1 MGSKQVFLLLILS
14 VIFGLGAV
22 FFAKQWLE
30 ENQKPT
36 VQIEEIERHPVVVA
50 VSEIPAGTVV
60 QDKDLTLKLMEK
72 EWINENN
79 YTDKSELVGQVV
91 ANTIYEDEVV
101 HRLRFTLPGEGVT
114 LASLIPEDKR
124 AVTIRVDD
132 VIGVAGFL
140 LPGNKVDILN
150 TIQYRKNV
158 VNTSTVLKNIKV
170 LAVDQT
176 SRSEENSPV
185 IVRAVTLEVS
195 PKEAE
200 KLMTAQSKGALQLSL
215 RNPHA
220 VDKKVRRYVPK
231 PSVTIIRGTETSNIR
246 VSN

>member
-1 MGSKQVFLLLILS
+1 M
-14 VIFGLGAV
+14 A
-22 FFAKQWLE
+22 A
-30 ENQKPT
+30 T
-36 VQIEEIERHPVVVA
+36 
-50 VSEIPAGTVV
+50 EIPAGTVV

-72 EWINENN
+72 DWINENN

-150 TIQYRKNV
+150 TIQYQKILLTR
-158 VNTSTVLKNIKV
+158 LQC
-170 LAVDQT
+170 L
-176 SRSEENSPV
+176 R
-185 IVRAVTLEVS
+185 TL
-195 PKEAE
+195 
-200 KLMTAQSKGALQLSL
+200 GCL
-215 RNPHA
+215 R
-220 VDKKVRRYVPK
+220 
-231 PSVTIIRGTETSNIR
+231 
-246 VSN
+246 